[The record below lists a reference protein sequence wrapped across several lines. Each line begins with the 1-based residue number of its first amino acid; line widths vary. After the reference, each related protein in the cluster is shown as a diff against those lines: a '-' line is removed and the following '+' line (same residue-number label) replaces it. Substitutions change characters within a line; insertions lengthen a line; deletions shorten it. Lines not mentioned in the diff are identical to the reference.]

1 MTCPHAHE
9 WYELERGEV
18 SRKEAERL
26 RRHAA
31 SCKACRRRTED
42 LRQVAAG
49 LERLANLARADLSAE
64 GAEAVVRRAR
74 VHGLLGRPPRE
85 PLSARIVRNRWLR
98 WAAPAAAVAA
108 AVVLT
113 VVGLREMK
121 PETVNPRGAMGRLVA
136 ETRGARRATDLA
148 FLALLARAAAGE
160 ELARPDASVDQV
172 ADLLLIAYSA
182 RHRREEAQ
190 VADIEF
196 LMDGVRS
203 RRPAGG
209 GVARSFDPEALD
221 GRGAVVR
228 PRGSRRARP
237 MLASVLA
244 ISVQSFDPEA
254 LDGVTPEDP
263 RGVGASDPMAMARSL
278 VLSGDYAEALS
289 VLPAVADS
297 PGREDTTAVLRAWCL
312 EELGRTEDAVQVLDA
327 AQNRPEGAGAGALVR
342 VLRADLALGEQDVVE
357 AIRQYETLAAEN
369 DRYWFS
375 AGYLFRYE
383 LGDRRGAGERFQRV
397 AEPRMAAYVA
407 ARFAEELAA
416 AKEMPPAPMLEETFD
431 SYALGVPHDWALVQI
446 RSGEFQ
452 VVKVPG
458 GRALEQDE
466 ARERGAEFLSGGSDW
481 RDYTVQADV
490 KVLSPGED
498 YVIGAAA
505 YRQPG
510 HKGYA
515 LELSPHRLRLVK
527 SFAAEGGP
535 PRGEAVGRGSRTQR
549 LVLEPAQAQQTL
561 EESPARGWWY
571 TLKMRV
577 QKVEGGVSV
586 AGKMWRTDTPEPLDW
601 QVVWTDGGQGGG
613 PPIESGAA
621 GIQISGA
628 QVLIDNFVVTRNEAP
643 RAVPAAE

>member
-1 MTCPHAHE
+1 MT
-9 WYELERGEV
+9 
-18 SRKEAERL
+18 
-26 RRHAA
+26 
-31 SCKACRRRTED
+31 T
-42 LRQVAAG
+42 
-49 LERLANLARADLSAE
+49 
-64 GAEAVVRRAR
+64 
-74 VHGLLGRPPRE
+74 
-85 PLSARIVRNRWLR
+85 
-98 WAAPAAAVAA
+98 
-108 AVVLT
+108 
-113 VVGLREMK
+113 
-121 PETVNPRGAMGRLVA
+121 
-136 ETRGARRATDLA
+136 
-148 FLALLARAAAGE
+148 
-160 ELARPDASVDQV
+160 
-172 ADLLLIAYSA
+172 
-182 RHRREEAQ
+182 
-190 VADIEF
+190 
-196 LMDGVRS
+196 
-203 RRPAGG
+203 
-209 GVARSFDPEALD
+209 
-221 GRGAVVR
+221 
-228 PRGSRRARP
+228 
-237 MLASVLA
+237 
-244 ISVQSFDPEA
+244 
-254 LDGVTPEDP
+254 EDP
-263 RGVGASDPMAMARSL
+263 RGVGAADPMAMARSL
-278 VLSGDYAEALS
+278 MLSGDYAEALS
-289 VLPAVADS
+289 VLPAEDS
-297 PGREDTTAVLRAWCL
+297 TAILRAWCL
-312 EELGRTEDAVQVLDA
+312 EELGRTEDAAQVLDA
-327 AQNRPEGAGAGALVR
+327 AQNRPEGAGAGALAR

-357 AIRQYETLAAEN
+357 AIRQYEALAADR
-369 DRYWFS
+369 DRYWFA

-407 ARFAEELAA
+407 TRFAEELAA

-431 SYALGVPHDWALVQI
+431 SYELGAPREWALVQI

-527 SFAAEGGP
+527 SFAAE
-535 PRGEAVGRGSRTQR
+535 AGRGSRTQR

-577 QKVEGGVSV
+577 QKVEDGVSV
-586 AGKMWRTDTPEPLDW
+586 AGKMWRTDTQEPRDW

-628 QVLIDNFVVTRNEAP
+628 QALIDNFVVTRNEAP
-643 RAVPAAE
+643 REGTVARP

>member
-49 LERLANLARADLSAE
+49 LERLANLARADLSVE
-64 GAEAVVRRAR
+64 GAESLVRRAR
-74 VHGLLGRPPRE
+74 VHGLLGRPPQRS
-85 PLSARIVRNRWLR
+85 LVVRMAQTRWVR
-98 WAAPAAAVAA
+98 WALPAAAVAA
-108 AVVLT
+108 AVVFT
-113 VVGLREMK
+113 VVSLREMR

-136 ETRGARRATDLA
+136 ESRGARRATDLA
-148 FLALLARAAAGE
+148 FLAILARAAAGE

-182 RHRREEAQ
+182 QHRREEAQ

-196 LMDGVRS
+196 LMEGVRS

-209 GVARSFDPEALD
+209 GVAR
-221 GRGAVVR
+221 RGA
-228 PRGSRRARP
+228 ARP

-254 LDGVTPEDP
+254 LDGVTPV
-263 RGVGASDPMAMARSL
+263 RGSARTGPMAMARSL

-289 VLPAVADS
+289 VLPVEDS
-297 PGREDTTAVLRAWCL
+297 TAILRAWCL
-312 EELGRTEDAVQVLDA
+312 EELGRAAEAAQVLDA
-327 AQNRPEGAGAGALVR
+327 AQNRPEGEGALAR

-357 AIRQYETLAAEN
+357 AIRQYETLAADR
-369 DRYWFS
+369 DRYWFA

-416 AKEMPPAPMLEETFD
+416 AKETPPAPMLEETFD

-527 SFAAEGGP
+527 SFAAE
-535 PRGEAVGRGSRTQR
+535 AGRGSRTQR

-577 QKVEGGVSV
+577 QKVEDGVSV
-586 AGKMWRTDTPEPLDW
+586 AGKMWRTDTQEPRDW

-628 QVLIDNFVVTRNEAP
+628 QVLIDNFTVTRNEAP
-643 RAVPAAE
+643 PAVPAPE

>member
-1 MTCPHAHE
+1 MTCPRTHE
-9 WYELERGEV
+9 WYEVERGES
-18 SRKEAERL
+18 SRKEGERL

-31 SCKACRRRTED
+31 SCEVCREQTESV
-42 LRQVAAG
+42 REAAAG
-49 LERLANLARADLSAE
+49 LERLAGVTRADLSAK
-64 GAEAVVRRAR
+64 GAESLRLRAR
-74 VHGLLGRPPRE
+74 MRGLVGRPPRE
-85 PLSARIVRNRWLR
+85 PLSARMVRNRWMR

-108 AVVLT
+108 AVVVT
-113 VVGLREMK
+113 VMGLHEMG
-121 PETVNPRGAMGRLVA
+121 PEAVSPRGAFERLVRA
-136 ETRGARRATDLA
+136 SNGIRRASDLA
-148 FLALLARAAAGE
+148 PLARLARAAAGE

-172 ADLLLIAYSA
+172 ADLLLVVYSA
-182 RHRREEAQ
+182 RRPREEAQ
-190 VADIEF
+190 VADVEF
-196 LMDGVRS
+196 LVEGVRS
-203 RRPAGG
+203 RRRPG
-209 GVARSFDPEALD
+209 GV
-221 GRGAVVR
+221 GAAE
-228 PRGSRRARP
+228 RGSASP
-237 MLASVLA
+237 MLASALTGNVA
-244 ISVQSFDPEA
+244 ISVRVAAE
-254 LDGVTPEDP
+254 EP
-263 RGVGASDPMAMARSL
+263 RGVAASDPLEMGRSL
-278 VLSGDYAEALS
+278 MLSGDYAGALS
-289 VLPAVADS
+289 VLPADESA
-297 PGREDTTAVLRAWCL
+297 AILRAWCL
-312 EELGRTEDAVQVLDA
+312 EELGRPAEAIGALAA
-327 AQNRPEGAGAGALVR
+327 AQNRPEGAGAGAGALAR

-357 AIRQYETLAAEN
+357 AIRQYEMLAADR
-369 DRYWFS
+369 DRYWFA

-416 AKEMPPAPMLEETFD
+416 AKETPPAPMIEETFD
-431 SYALGVPHDWALVQI
+431 SYALGAPREWALVQI

-481 RDYTVQADV
+481 HDYTVQADV

-527 SFAAEGGP
+527 SFAAEGG
-535 PRGEAVGRGSRTQR
+535 RGSRTQR

-577 QKVEGGVSV
+577 QKVEDGVSV
-586 AGKMWRTDTPEPLDW
+586 AGKMWRTDTQEPLDW

-628 QVLIDNFVVTRNEAP
+628 QVLIDNFTVTRNEAP
-643 RAVPAAE
+643 PAVPAPE